1 MKDKLKY
8 LTWVSLKRKIS
19 TKWFLIVNIL
29 LCLAITCIV
38 NIDSLIKFF
47 GGDFNDK
54 RVIYVVD
61 NTGFFYDKFKVN
73 FESLVSNID
82 DFSNFSVVA
91 DDRDIS
97 LLEDELKNENKNN
110 LILVVNND
118 PNNLINCDVISNH
131 YVELIDLQL
140 ITSSI
145 NNTKV
150 ELAIANSSIPVDVL
164 NSIYD
169 DVSINRVIL
178 ESDKSLHDENIT
190 IVMNTIFPIFI
201 LPFFM
206 LTIILIQMIG
216 AEVNDEKS
224 TRGMEI
230 IISNVSPSV
239 HFASKVIAG
248 NLFVIGQTILL
259 IIYCLL
265 GLGIRKLIGGDSIVN
280 GVIDQV
286 MTSAND
292 VIATGI
298 GSQIMYILPVTI
310 LLMLITFISYS
321 LLAGILASMT
331 TNTEDFQQL
340 QTPII
345 VVSLVGYYLAMM
357 ANVFKGSLFIK
368 FIAYIPLI
376 SSILT
381 PSLLILG
388 QFNLFDVIISFL
400 LVILFNYLLI
410 KYGLKIYK
418 VGILNYSSKDL
429 WKKMFKALK

>member
-97 LLEDELKNENKNN
+97 LLEDELKNENN